1 MLLSDGEI
9 KEMLGKEIVIE
20 GFEEEFLQPSSYD
33 MRIGKRALVSQA
45 EKEIDV
51 EKERSVVIKPG
62 DFALLTTHE
71 RVKLSSDV
79 AGHIGVKSYYTR
91 KGLVLLAGLQIDP
104 GFEGHLVLGIYNAAP
119 RQLVLDYLSPFCTVE
134 FHKLTRSVEKPY
146 VPKGEQLKGQ
156 IPQVDKDYLRT
167 LETQSLSELANSVRQ
182 LTANMGEMNR
192 WMKQIVLPILLLILG
207 AIIAAA
213 IASKFF

>member
-20 GFEEEFLQPSSYD
+20 GFDEESLQPSSYD
-33 MRIGKRALVSQA
+33 MRIGKRALVSHA
-45 EKEIDV
+45 ETEIDV
-51 EKERSVVIKPG
+51 EKNRSVAIRPG
-62 DFALLTTHE
+62 EFALLTTYE
-71 RVKLSSDV
+71 KVKLASNV

-104 GFEGHLVLGIYNAAP
+104 GFEGHLVLGIYNVAP

-134 FHKLTRSVEKPY
+134 FHKLAKPVERPY
-146 VPKGEQLKGQ
+146 ISKGEQLKGQ

-167 LETQSLSELANSVRQ
+167 LETQSLSNLAESVRQ

-192 WMKQIVLPILLLILG
+192 IIKQVVLPFLMIIL
-207 AIIAAA
+207 AA
-213 IASKFF
+213 IVGKYFY

>member
-1 MLLSDGEI
+1 MLLTDGEI

-20 GFEEEFLQPSSYD
+20 GFDEEFLQPSSYD
-33 MRIGKRALVSQA
+33 MRIGKRALVSHSEA
-45 EKEIDV
+45 EADV
-51 EKERSVVIKPG
+51 EKNGSVPIKPG
-62 DFALLTTHE
+62 EFALLTTHE
-71 RVKLSSDV
+71 KVKLASNV

-134 FHKLTRSVEKPY
+134 FHKLARPVEKIY
-146 VPKGEQLKGQ
+146 VSKGEQLKGQ

-182 LTANMGEMNR
+182 LTTNMGEMNR
-192 WMKQIVLPILLLILG
+192 WMKQIILPILMLIL
-207 AIIAAA
+207 AA
-213 IASKFF
+213 IVGSAILK